1 MLKKLTLAIP
11 FILCMSITFSPKAE
25 TYKTSQEK
33 GELTYLALGDSY
45 TIGES
50 VSENERWPNQL
61 HAALNSNGCSVRKP
75 TIIAQTGWRTDNLLN
90 AAKKEN
96 KLEKYDF
103 VSLLIGVN
111 NEFQGQ
117 SSKTFETDF
126 LACLEFAISCCK
138 TGNKRVFVFS
148 IPDYGY
154 TPFGQKS
161 RTDISPRIDVF
172 NSICQRIS
180 AEKKVAYFDITAI
193 SRKGLK
199 NKNLVAPDGLH
210 PSGLQYKL
218 WVNEH
223 LEAIKQIVLQ

>member
-1 MLKKLTLAIP
+1 MLKKLTVAVAL
-11 FILCMSITFSPKAE
+11 ILCMSITFSPKTE
-25 TYKTSQEK
+25 TDKTPTQNS
-33 GELTYLALGDSY
+33 ELIYLALGDSY

-61 HAALNSNGCSVRKP
+61 RAALNSNGCSVGKP

-90 AAKKEN
+90 AAKKDK

-111 NEFQGQ
+111 NEFQGR
-117 SSKTFETDF
+117 SPETFETDF
-126 LACLEFAISCCK
+126 LACLEFAISRCK

-154 TPFGQKS
+154 TPFGKRN
-161 RTDISPRIDVF
+161 RTDISTRIDDF
-172 NSICQRIS
+172 NAVCKRVS
-180 AEKKVAYFDITAI
+180 AEKKVAYFDITTI

-199 NKNLVAPDGLH
+199 NKNLVASDGLH

-218 WVNEH
+218 WVDEY
-223 LEAIKQIVLQ
+223 LEAIHQIVLP